1 MGSWKKNGFAAAL
14 IIFGAG
20 VFALLVG
27 FGYLL
32 PSNPDRSYTDV
43 SVTVENFREHGDY
56 LDIKVKEYTVP
67 MIAVMSGDLSSAR
80 EAFADTIQ
88 AGMQIGIAI
97 SSEYEKEDAWP
108 EAIKIYGLEA
118 GGRVYL
124 TLEQSIAAAAK
135 ARKIVY
141 SLFWVAFC
149 TWLLAGCIVLL
160 VLRRPESFPR
170 VLSERLI
177 SFFSSNPGDLEEFQ
191 KSRH

>member
-1 MGSWKKNGFAAAL
+1 MGLWKKNGFAAAL

-43 SVTVENFREHGDY
+43 TVTVESFREHGDY
-56 LDIKVKEYTVP
+56 LDIKGKEYPVP
-67 MIAVMSGDLSSAR
+67 MIAVMSGDLSPAR
-80 EAFADTIQ
+80 EALTNAMRADMLLQVT
-88 AGMQIGIAI
+88 I

-135 ARKIVY
+135 ARTIAY
-141 SLFWVAFC
+141 SSFWVVFC
-149 TWLLAGCIVLL
+149 IWVLAGFIVLL

-170 VLSERLI
+170 ELSERLI
-177 SFFSSNPGDLEEFQ
+177 SFFSSNPADLEEFQ
-191 KSRH
+191 KSKY